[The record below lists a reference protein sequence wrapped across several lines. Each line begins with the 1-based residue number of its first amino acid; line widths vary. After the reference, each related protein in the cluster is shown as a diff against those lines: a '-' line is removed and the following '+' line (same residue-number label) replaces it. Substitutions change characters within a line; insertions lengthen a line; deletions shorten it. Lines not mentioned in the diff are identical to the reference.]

1 LYAKLSNQI
10 VALHY
15 RTILVYKRIFL
26 LTTYLLK
33 SLKTVLT
40 ESQLGSESIRSGNL
54 SAGRC
59 RRSRRGMKC
68 ASRVGSEVRKIK
80 ARKLPGKPCSKA
92 YSRVVQAPH
101 QTQPSGHGSPQA
113 NALTAGPSRL
123 LKESNHPNFQKFGV
137 LKCFV
142 KPYETS
148 FSGKTKFSKET
159 FKVQPTPRQ
168 QLEPAQYGASR
179 CVQTAQ
185 YEALVQTTRQKILR
199 NEVCQ
204 SLTP

>member
-1 LYAKLSNQI
+1 
-10 VALHY
+10 
-15 RTILVYKRIFL
+15 
-26 LTTYLLK
+26 
-33 SLKTVLT
+33 
-40 ESQLGSESIRSGNL
+40 
-54 SAGRC
+54 
-59 RRSRRGMKC
+59 MKC

-123 LKESNHPNFQKFGV
+123 LKESNYPKFSKFGV

-148 FSGKTKFSKET
+148 FLNFGWSIPGKTKILLQGNIF
-159 FKVQPTPRQ
+159 FKVQDNAYRRTQRQ
-168 QLEPAQYGASR
+168 QLESAQCGASRRLNMKPLFRPKGSKIFTTKR

-185 YEALVQTTRQKILR
+185 CNVLVQTTRQNKKKKPSTMRCVDQRRR
-199 NEVCQ
+199 NH
-204 SLTP
+204 L